1 MEVAIID
8 YGAGNV
14 FSVATALERLGARVC
29 ITREEKTIRRA
40 DRVIF
45 PGVGQAE
52 AAMLRLA
59 ETGLEEVIP
68 TLGQPVL
75 GICLGMQLMCRHSEE
90 GQVDG
95 LGIFPLEVRRFPA
108 GMKVPHM
115 GWNTLSELRGPLFE
129 GLPEEAWMYFVH
141 SYYVP
146 ENDRAAACTCYGLRF
161 AAALEHENFF
171 GCQFHP
177 EKSSVGGRRVLENF
191 LSKNIEKY
199 RREQ

>member
-1 MEVAIID
+1 
-8 YGAGNV
+8 
-14 FSVATALERLGARVC
+14 
-29 ITREEKTIRRA
+29 
-40 DRVIF
+40 
-45 PGVGQAE
+45 
-52 AAMLRLA
+52 
-59 ETGLEEVIP
+59 
-68 TLGQPVL
+68 
-75 GICLGMQLMCRHSEE
+75 
-90 GQVDG
+90 
-95 LGIFPLEVRRFPA
+95 
-108 GMKVPHM
+108 
-115 GWNTLSELRGPLFE
+115 
-129 GLPEEAWMYFVH
+129 MYFVH